1 MRQHMFER
9 AIEPLNERLRAK
21 HGGRVTVTYH
31 RNWLWLLRDEE
42 RKGRVRVA
50 DVSDIAGGSV
60 RELQKALAEREA
72 DILERAEGLA

>member
-1 MRQHMFER
+1 MRQHMFDR
-9 AIEPLNERLRAK
+9 ALEPLNERLRAK
-21 HGGRVTVTYH
+21 YDGRASVIYH
-31 RNWLWLLRDEE
+31 RNWLWLLLDEG
-42 RKGRVRVA
+42 RKGRLRVA